1 MCYNLY
7 GDNMKLFRFLFALVL
22 LFLFIYFGIKIYE
35 NTHKNEVEEYTIKDN
50 LVISG
55 LETSLDTV
63 SKEEVDED
71 FKNSCKAT
79 FINVVDFIFYDGKI
93 NGVTFNELS
102 DKGKE
107 KVLKLANE
115 IDTKIEEKVPNYKD
129 TISDNTK
136 NAYKE
141 ASNIIKKGSNSLDT
155 FMKEKLSEESYNA
168 IIDAKDDLI
177 YYTNNAISYIKENG
191 GKVVNEIKDR
201 FSNWFKELKNN

>member
-201 FSNWFKELKNN
+201 LSNWFKELKNN

>member
-35 NTHKNEVEEYTIKDN
+35 NTHKNAVEEYTIKDN

-191 GKVVNEIKDR
+191 GKVVNDIKDR
-201 FSNWFKELKNN
+201 LSNWFKELKNN